1 MWQYKGRTQDTP
13 LWWYL
18 RATPVVVPQFQT
30 EHMETSTVEKKRGE
44 GLREIGEELEKKNRV
59 KSESIRSGKET
70 GVTGFLGNGTER
82 S

>member
-1 MWQYKGRTQDTP
+1 M
-13 LWWYL
+13 
-18 RATPVVVPQFQT
+18 
-30 EHMETSTVEKKRGE
+30 EKKRGE